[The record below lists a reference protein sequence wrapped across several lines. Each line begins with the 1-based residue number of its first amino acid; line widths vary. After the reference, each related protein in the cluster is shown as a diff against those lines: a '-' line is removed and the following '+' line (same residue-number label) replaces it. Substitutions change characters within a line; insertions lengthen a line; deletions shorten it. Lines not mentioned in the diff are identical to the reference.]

1 MGCGR
6 GGVLTAR
13 LPIALDDALETEIW
27 AVAAPDEDLNAFI
40 AARDAVARRKR
51 QAAGRAEMQAMIDGP
66 WHTMAE
72 VQERARLKYGYSDL
86 SHMTREELADDA
98 ERIIA
103 AMDPKVREE
112 IEREGWL

>member
-1 MGCGR
+1 MT
-6 GGVLTAR
+6 VTIDEEMQAR
-13 LPIALDDALETEIW
+13 FQ
-27 AVAAPDEDLNAFI
+27 AVAAPDEDFAAFL
-40 AARDAVARRKR
+40 AAAAKDAIARRER

-112 IEREGWL
+112 MEREGWL